1 MKKTTCFRGHF
12 YLEVGAKFGSR
23 DKGSCG
29 KRFDF
34 CDAAITTMLIIWT
47 GSADVLT
54 AVGTRQDCGAS
65 VFAKNYKMLWFL
77 KNNLINYYLNPS
89 LGKFK
94 YNNFRS
100 LKYPVCKLLK
110 FSIKCWFNSLVDQFC
125 QISCRWSRSRS
136 CPFGAGGA
144 GSATLLL
151 GCPLSEDDYET
162 HSFCFCTFGCQSK
175 IR

>member
-1 MKKTTCFRGHF
+1 MKKTTCFGGHF

-65 VFAKNYKMLWFL
+65 PFAKNYKMLWFF
-77 KNNLINYYLNPS
+77 KNNLINYYFKGQCHEIFDLYFFS
-89 LGKFK
+89 LIEPIWSPDKQAKMVF
-94 YNNFRS
+94 
-100 LKYPVCKLLK
+100 LKNLFSQRYSNLK
-110 FSIKCWFNSLVDQFC
+110 FEK
-125 QISCRWSRSRS
+125 ISARSRFFFQMVFCS
-136 CPFGAGGA
+136 
-144 GSATLLL
+144 LLQTTDF
-151 GCPLSEDDYET
+151 SR
-162 HSFCFCTFGCQSK
+162 K
-175 IR
+175 IFF